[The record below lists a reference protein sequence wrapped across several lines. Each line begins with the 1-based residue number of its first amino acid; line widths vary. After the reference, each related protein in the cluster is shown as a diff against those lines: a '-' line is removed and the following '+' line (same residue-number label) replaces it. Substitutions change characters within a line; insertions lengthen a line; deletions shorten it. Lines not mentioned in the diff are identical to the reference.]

1 MELLRQAERTE
12 RPVQLFHYRNKQ
24 QREVHV
30 VIERHDGDVIGIE
43 ATFARRSVPGTS
55 RYPPARPSSA
65 TLRLTQHGNRNCQ
78 PTATIAHSGITGEP
92 ENA

>member
-12 RPVQLFHYRNKQ
+12 RPVQLFHSRNKQ

-55 RYPPARPSSA
+55 RYRLGRRARPC
-65 TLRLTQHGNRNCQ
+65 RQ
-78 PTATIAHSGITGEP
+78 PHTAMGLPADRDDRPLNKHRRAGER
-92 ENA
+92 